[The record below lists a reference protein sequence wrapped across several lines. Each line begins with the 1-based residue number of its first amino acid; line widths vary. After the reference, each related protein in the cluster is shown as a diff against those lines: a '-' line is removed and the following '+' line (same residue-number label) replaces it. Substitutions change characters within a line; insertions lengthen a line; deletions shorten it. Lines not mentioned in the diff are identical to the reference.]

1 MILSYATSLAAIIA
15 SAICFAIIA
24 LMYWKSPSG
33 PLTFKRRIII
43 LDYALLLLY
52 LCCHFIRSEND
63 ETEILCVPSILSL
76 YLLWESFLIT
86 CTTFSNGKI
95 YKNTYA
101 LLFYN
106 LLPLSLLVPQ
116 MIYAANGDIHHYQNY
131 SQLQADLQQTMPIQ
145 ALMRIIFSAGIL
157 FCKLLMIIEIVTQ
170 LIKYKHQIIDE
181 NGDLRGIAQRNKF
194 YLGTGILLIMI
205 TLGQLV
211 PSTIYHALL
220 KICIIFTVIAITRS
234 YVNLHKHIMILESN
248 NYNKGNSIKEKI
260 DKWLH
265 QDPFPLADTELTMEK
280 TAASI
285 GIQTVALSYYIYEFA
300 GKTFLS
306 WQSECRMIHCREL
319 LKNDDKNISEIAYEC
334 GYSDLAAMS
343 KAFKKRFGVAPTIY
357 RKRLSDAKRPQSTD
371 SLQDKV

>member
-43 LDYALLLLY
+43 LDYGLLLLY
-52 LCCHFIRSEND
+52 LCCHFLRSIND

-95 YKNTYA
+95 YKNKYA

-116 MIYAANGDIHHYQNY
+116 MIYAANGDIHHYQDY

-145 ALMRIIFSAGIL
+145 ALMRIVFSAGIL

-170 LIKYKHQIIDE
+170 QIKYKHQIIDE
-181 NGDLRGIAQRNKF
+181 NGDLRGVARRNKL
-194 YLGTGILLIMI
+194 YLGMGLLLIMI
-205 TLGQLV
+205 TIGQLV

-220 KICIIFTVIAITRS
+220 KICIIFTVIAITRF

-319 LKNDDKNISEIAYEC
+319 LKNDDKNISEIASEC
-334 GYSDLAAMS
+334 GYSYLAAMS

-357 RKRLSDAKRPQSTD
+357 RKRLSDAKRPQSTE
-371 SLQDKV
+371 SPKYEV

>member
-1 MILSYATSLAAIIA
+1 MILSYATSLAAIITT
-15 SAICFAIIA
+15 AICFAIIA
-24 LMYWKSPSG
+24 SMYWKSPSG

-43 LDYALLLLY
+43 LDYSLLLLY

-63 ETEILCVPSILSL
+63 ETEILCVPSIMAL

-86 CTTFSNGKI
+86 CTTFSNGKL
-95 YKNTYA
+95 YQNRYA

-106 LLPLSLLVPQ
+106 LVPISLLIPQ
-116 MIYAANGDIHHYQNY
+116 VIFTLKGDIHHFQNY
-131 SQLQADLQQTMPIQ
+131 DQLVAELQQSMPIQ
-145 ALMRIIFSAGIL
+145 ALMRIAFSSGIL
-157 FCKLLMIIEIVTQ
+157 FCKALMIIEIAKQ
-170 LIKYKHQIIDE
+170 QRKYKQQIIE
-181 NGDLRGIAQRNKF
+181 EKGDIRGVERRNTM
-194 YLGTGILLIMI
+194 YLSVGLLLTMI
-205 TLGQLV
+205 TIEQLV
-211 PSTIYHALL
+211 PSVTYHALL
-220 KICIIFTVIAITRS
+220 KIGIIITVITITRY

-306 WQSECRMIHCREL
+306 WQSECRMIRCREL
-319 LKNDDKNISEIAYEC
+319 LKDDNKNISEIAYEC

-343 KAFKKRFGVAPTIY
+343 KAFKKRFGVAPTVY
-357 RKRLSDAKRPQSTD
+357 RKTLGNDKDPQEEDFS
-371 SLQDKV
+371 KEEE

>member
-43 LDYALLLLY
+43 LDYGLLLLY
-52 LCCHFIRSEND
+52 LCCHFSRSIND

-116 MIYAANGDIHHYQNY
+116 MIYAANGDIHHYQDY

-145 ALMRIIFSAGIL
+145 ALMRIVFSAGIL

-170 LIKYKHQIIDE
+170 QIKYKHQIIDE
-181 NGDLRGIAQRNKF
+181 NGDLRGIARRNKL
-194 YLGTGILLIMI
+194 YLGTGILLILI
-205 TLGQLV
+205 TIGQLV

-220 KICIIFTVIAITRS
+220 KICIIFTVIAITRF

-357 RKRLSDAKRPQSTD
+357 RKRLSNTKRPQNTESHED
-371 SLQDKV
+371 EV

>member
-43 LDYALLLLY
+43 LDYGLLLLY

-116 MIYAANGDIHHYQNY
+116 IIYAANGDIHHYQNY

-170 LIKYKHQIIDE
+170 LIKYKYQIIDE
-181 NGDLRGIAQRNKF
+181 NGDLRGIAQRNKL
-194 YLGTGILLIMI
+194 YLGTGILLTMI
-205 TLGQLV
+205 TIGQLI
-211 PSTIYHALL
+211 PSTIFHALL
-220 KICIIFTVIAITRS
+220 KICIIFTVIAITRF

-357 RKRLSDAKRPQSTD
+357 RKRLSDAKRPQSTE
-371 SLQDKV
+371 SPKNEV

>member
-43 LDYALLLLY
+43 LDYGLLLLY

-131 SQLQADLQQTMPIQ
+131 SQLLADLQQTMPIQ

-265 QDPFPLADTELTMEK
+265 EEPFPLADTELTMEK

-357 RKRLSDAKRPQSTD
+357 RKRLSDAKRPQSTE
-371 SLQDKV
+371 SPKNEV